1 MNSFRCVV
9 VALVVLAACARVGAA
24 PPWGLHWQ
32 KRTVQSGTEQGT
44 AKHVSCDKQSL
55 SDTFSVAGRVVGAE
69 SRDRNLADGHP
80 TQPSES
86 IKVRLP
92 HPTEDGMVIVLLM
105 PNSVL
110 SPSTSASIRAYT
122 GVTDDGMK
130 VDLTYSIALGL
141 HVLYQL
147 DAALYFLDPAQ
158 DIHEQSNS
166 NALHTIYSH
175 PSTAHSRTLLS
186 TQSTPTSPCLNDLA
200 TDSNTADIRHT
211 FSDHGGHE
219 STQNE
224 VRGKRRS
231 FHSSTGPRDGAK
243 SWDESHP
250 NATSCL
256 SEEFPIQLEC
266 NPHRNR
272 AECAYSSRGC
282 CGGFADRQACISS
295 LSVEEMSTQSNATCE
310 CIDPDDSTVT
320 TVTYRLAMAVSW
332 DFQMYYNMSNDAASA
347 AVGAV
352 MTRVDA
358 LFRRDLGVSFNM
370 VDGDF
375 MERRNESE
383 TTFAREAGM
392 ENVLKVGEFL
402 DSRLGSADA
411 YDIGHLGK
419 SCSLREHEH
428 KQQSNEFKLRFLE
441 LFRIGVLV
449 HTQRWISCERT

>member
-9 VALVVLAACARVGAA
+9 VALVVLAACAGVGAA
-24 PPWGLHWQ
+24 PLGGLHWQ
-32 KRTVQSGTEQGT
+32 RRTVQSGTEQGT
-44 AKHVSCDKQSL
+44 VKHVSCEKQL
-55 SDTFSVAGRVVGAE
+55 LTDTFSVVDGVLGAE
-69 SRDRNLADGHP
+69 SRDRNLADGLP

-86 IKVRLP
+86 IEVRLP
-92 HPTEDGMVIVLLM
+92 HPTEDVMVTVLLM
-105 PNSVL
+105 PNSIL
-110 SPSTSASIRAYT
+110 SQSTSASIRAYT

-141 HVLYQL
+141 HVLYQI

-158 DIHEQSNS
+158 VVHEQPNS
-166 NALHTIYSH
+166 NVFHIIYSH
-175 PSTAHSRTLLS
+175 PSTTHSRTLLS

-200 TDSNTADIRHT
+200 TDSNTADIRRT
-211 FSDHGGHE
+211 FSGHDGRE
-219 STQNE
+219 NTQSE
-224 VRGKRRS
+224 VRGMRRS
-231 FHSSTGPRDGAK
+231 FHRSTSPRDGAK
-243 SWDESHP
+243 SRDESHP

-295 LSVEEMSTQSNATCE
+295 LSVEEMSPLLNATCE
-310 CIDPDDSTVT
+310 CIDPDDNTVT

-332 DFQMYYNMSNDAASA
+332 DFQMYYNMSNEAVNA
-347 AVGAV
+347 AVGAL

-370 VDGDF
+370 VHGDL

-402 DSRLGSADA
+402 DSRLGSAEA

-419 SCSLREHEH
+419 SCSLRKHAH
-428 KQQSNEFKLRFLE
+428 KITLNEFKARFLE
-441 LFRIGVLV
+441 
-449 HTQRWISCERT
+449 ISVQTNAG